1 MVDKETL
8 IICRKQNQKFSSIWL
23 TKLNAK
29 IFKFLLVKIIIIVIL
44 AKWFETPKMNH
55 VDVAMMILI
64 GPYKALIIDIVADEN
79 IPTICAK
86 HTEEISLFSMPLF
99 IGSPP
104 KCS

>member
-1 MVDKETL
+1 MQVK
-8 IICRKQNQKFSSIWL
+8 INSSE
-23 TKLNAK
+23 KLE
-29 IFKFLLVKIIIIVIL
+29 IFLLEKIIIMDRL